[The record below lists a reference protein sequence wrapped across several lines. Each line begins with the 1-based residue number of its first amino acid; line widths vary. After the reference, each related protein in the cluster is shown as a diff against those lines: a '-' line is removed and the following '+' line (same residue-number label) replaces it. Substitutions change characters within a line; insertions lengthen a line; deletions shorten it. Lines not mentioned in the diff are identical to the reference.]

1 MSDDILQTQQVLID
15 RLREEV
21 NQADKTIQLEIE
33 RQTEDLSVMRKRMK
47 DHLDSTRATQRCQLG
62 EIDAN
67 HTNLMDQMLADWSAS
82 ENQIIRE
89 LNELGSQWMDDLYQT
104 DVYYYNECTQIRN
117 SLTSDIQLI
126 EQELEKLK
134 VDFALNNEV
143 LDYNCRVLKLREEER
158 AGVIV
163 QHKRKINRLTD
174 RYRQLKEES
183 NKAGQVRREEELKLI
198 KEIEHLRKDCE
209 SMECKFSTIKGAN
222 DRQLESVCEM
232 AEDRISE
239 LLKKLASIDER
250 IFVEILEQPW
260 DNLISMN
267 FRIFEKKKKKNS
279 KQLEQVVVRL
289 EKNLQFLTDTISEV
303 DSPKERLMKALDIP
317 DEHEFHVLLTDMHS
331 VPDSDILKELA
342 CYIQQQRSRPADQ
355 PVTTRR
361 YLADAATIRNHFEL
375 FKETAVPKKRLDMWK
390 MLARAL
396 VQYERILRDRLTL
409 AADVLALTTQSTA
422 LD

>member
-1 MSDDILQTQQVLID
+1 
-15 RLREEV
+15 
-21 NQADKTIQLEIE
+21 
-33 RQTEDLSVMRKRMK
+33 
-47 DHLDSTRATQRCQLG
+47 
-62 EIDAN
+62 
-67 HTNLMDQMLADWSAS
+67 MLADWSAS

-239 LLKKLASIDER
+239 LLKKV
-250 IFVEILEQPW
+250 F
-260 DNLISMN
+260 
-267 FRIFEKKKKKNS
+267 
-279 KQLEQVVVRL
+279 
-289 EKNLQFLTDTISEV
+289 
-303 DSPKERLMKALDIP
+303 
-317 DEHEFHVLLTDMHS
+317 
-331 VPDSDILKELA
+331 
-342 CYIQQQRSRPADQ
+342 
-355 PVTTRR
+355 
-361 YLADAATIRNHFEL
+361 
-375 FKETAVPKKRLDMWK
+375 
-390 MLARAL
+390 
-396 VQYERILRDRLTL
+396 
-409 AADVLALTTQSTA
+409 
-422 LD
+422 